1 MNKIKNKDDKHNLLL
16 NCAHEFFWGLGLSFH
31 TVYAII
37 PLFLKQLGAPQGIC
51 LSIAGLWSILV
62 AFPQLFTAVVGRNIK
77 DIKRAVIRVHIF
89 AMPPIFIAGFI
100 FAFFA
105 PTGPNV
111 WMLYYIC
118 FILYGV
124 GIGIIIPIWTDF
136 LNHTFSSSNRGK
148 YLGISFAWNSVGGFF
163 GGFAVRY
170 LLNSNV
176 PFPQNFGWGFLIFFN
191 CILIGTILFKWYN
204 IKTNKEISKNRSIND
219 FMIETK
225 EIINK
230 NYNFRNYLIS
240 RIFLTANYP
249 AISLYAI
256 YSQNKFGFDI
266 GEAGIFVIL
275 NVFASGI
282 GSLFSGW
289 LGDSYGH
296 KISILFSFMAY
307 LMALLIALLSKNM
320 VHVYIVFLFLG
331 LGLGA
336 FMPSAM
342 NLIYKFADGGDN
354 KIYMALT
361 DTVLAPFTFLA
372 ITIVGSVSEL
382 IDTDIIL
389 IVIGAFL
396 IIGIFIMIF
405 FVDDPSNQQK
415 KQIISYNAR

>member
-1 MNKIKNKDDKHNLLL
+1 VNKIKNKHDKHNLLL

-266 GEAGIFVIL
+266 GEAGVFVIL

-372 ITIVGSVSEL
+372 ITIVGGVSEL
-382 IDTDIIL
+382 IDMDIIL

-405 FVDDPSNQQK
+405 FVDDPSNQDK

>member
-1 MNKIKNKDDKHNLLL
+1 MNKIKNKNDKHNLLL
-16 NCAHEFFWGLGLSFH
+16 NSAHEFFWGLGLSFH

-105 PTGPNV
+105 PTGPNA

-204 IKTNKEISKNRSIND
+204 IKTNKEISKNRSVND
-219 FMIETK
+219 FMIEIK

-372 ITIVGSVSEL
+372 ITIVGGVSEL
-382 IDTDIIL
+382 IDMDIIL

-396 IIGIFIMIF
+396 LIGIFIMIF
-405 FVDDPSNQQK
+405 FVDDPSNQDK

>member
-1 MNKIKNKDDKHNLLL
+1 VNKIKNKDDKHNLLL

-382 IDTDIIL
+382 IDMDIIL

-405 FVDDPSNQQK
+405 FVDDPSNQDK

>member
-266 GEAGIFVIL
+266 GEAGVFVIL

-372 ITIVGSVSEL
+372 ITIVGGVSEL
-382 IDTDIIL
+382 IDMDIIL

-405 FVDDPSNQQK
+405 FVDDPSNQDK

>member
-372 ITIVGSVSEL
+372 ITIVGGVSEL
-382 IDTDIIL
+382 IDMDIIL

-396 IIGIFIMIF
+396 LIGIFIMIF
-405 FVDDPSNQQK
+405 FVADPSNQDK

>member
-148 YLGISFAWNSVGGFF
+148 YLGISFAWNSVGGCF

-170 LLNSNV
+170 LLNSNI

-372 ITIVGSVSEL
+372 ITIVGGVSEL
-382 IDTDIIL
+382 IDMDIIL

-405 FVDDPSNQQK
+405 FVDDPSNQDK

>member
-372 ITIVGSVSEL
+372 ITIVGGVSEL
-382 IDTDIIL
+382 IDMDIIL

-405 FVDDPSNQQK
+405 FVDDPSNQHK

>member
-296 KISILFSFMAY
+296 KISVLFSFMAY

-372 ITIVGSVSEL
+372 ITIVGGVSEL

-405 FVDDPSNQQK
+405 FVDDPSNQDK
-415 KQIISYNAR
+415 KKIISYNAR

>member
-170 LLNSNV
+170 LLNSNI

-266 GEAGIFVIL
+266 GEAGVFVIL

-372 ITIVGSVSEL
+372 ITIVGGVSEL
-382 IDTDIIL
+382 IDMDIIL

-396 IIGIFIMIF
+396 LIGIFIMIF
-405 FVDDPSNQQK
+405 FVADPSNQDK

>member
-296 KISILFSFMAY
+296 KISVLFSFMAY

-372 ITIVGSVSEL
+372 ITIVGGVSEL

-405 FVDDPSNQQK
+405 FVDDPSNQHK

>member
-204 IKTNKEISKNRSIND
+204 IKTNKEISKNRSIDD

-372 ITIVGSVSEL
+372 ITIVGGVSEL
-382 IDTDIIL
+382 IDMDIIL

-405 FVDDPSNQQK
+405 FVDDPSNQDK

>member
-266 GEAGIFVIL
+266 GEAGVFVIL

-396 IIGIFIMIF
+396 LIGIFIMIF
-405 FVDDPSNQQK
+405 FVDDPSNQDK

>member
-77 DIKRAVIRVHIF
+77 DIKRTVIRVHIF

-372 ITIVGSVSEL
+372 ITIVGGVSEL
-382 IDTDIIL
+382 IDMDIIL

-405 FVDDPSNQQK
+405 FVDDPSNQHK

>member
-170 LLNSNV
+170 LLNSNI

-266 GEAGIFVIL
+266 GEAGVFVIL

-405 FVDDPSNQQK
+405 FVDDPSNQDK

>member
-170 LLNSNV
+170 LLNSNI

-372 ITIVGSVSEL
+372 ITIVGGVSEL
-382 IDTDIIL
+382 IDMDIIL

-405 FVDDPSNQQK
+405 FVDDPSNQDK

>member
-405 FVDDPSNQQK
+405 FVDDPSNQDK

>member
-124 GIGIIIPIWTDF
+124 GIGVIIPIWTDF

-170 LLNSNV
+170 LLNSNI

-266 GEAGIFVIL
+266 GEAGVFVIL

-372 ITIVGSVSEL
+372 ITIVGGVSEL
-382 IDTDIIL
+382 IDMDIIL

-405 FVDDPSNQQK
+405 FVDDPSNQHK

>member
-77 DIKRAVIRVHIF
+77 DIKSAVIRVHIF

-372 ITIVGSVSEL
+372 ITIVGGVSEL
-382 IDTDIIL
+382 IDMDIIL

-405 FVDDPSNQQK
+405 FVDDPSNQDK

>member
-77 DIKRAVIRVHIF
+77 DIKRTVIRVHIF

-372 ITIVGSVSEL
+372 ITIVGGVSEL
-382 IDTDIIL
+382 IDMDIIL

-405 FVDDPSNQQK
+405 FVDDPSNQHK
-415 KQIISYNAR
+415 KQIISYNVR